1 MRNYEGKTAATT
13 YDYPPQYK
21 SAFLRKNGHLY
32 HPAWDSKVPIIV
44 YTKFLQ
50 VKRWRTKGERGT

>member
-1 MRNYEGKTAATT
+1 MLNYERKTAATT

-32 HPAWDSKVPIIV
+32 HLAWDSKVPFV
-44 YTKFLQ
+44 VHTKFLY
-50 VKRWRTKGERGT
+50 VKRWRAKSDSGT